1 MQKEVMMNRIVKR
14 ITALAVAAAMA
25 TAPAMAVSA
34 ASGSEIETEVR
45 GWFPNLSED
54 DLQVIFEIEDI
65 IRNSPEDMPYLVE
78 EILEY
83 VSSVRSQDIYDP
95 ERMVI
100 AYVVFKGY
108 LSREQCLGAGMDGAV
123 LDETLA
129 KLGVNVN
136 ALPAAPVQSAP
147 AWRQDAKGWWVQRP
161 DGSYLVNEWY
171 QSNGLWYYMGAD
183 GYMLTNT
190 VTPDGCKVNA
200 DGVWVQ
206 EQPESSA
213 AQGSKSQ
220 ELSEQYKDYV
230 VLTSDADE
238 GEILVEMANIVGLD
252 CVVHQGMYLMSPEA
266 YEEFD
271 KLISE
276 GYFDQYLADLGI

>member
-1 MQKEVMMNRIVKR
+1 MNRIVKR

-100 AYVVFKGY
+100 AYVVLKDI
-108 LSREQCLGAGMDGAV
+108 LAVSSVSEREWMEPYWMRRWQNWV
-123 LDETLA
+123 L
-129 KLGVNVN
+129 
-136 ALPAAPVQSAP
+136 
-147 AWRQDAKGWWVQRP
+147 
-161 DGSYLVNEWY
+161 
-171 QSNGLWYYMGAD
+171 M
-183 GYMLTNT
+183 
-190 VTPDGCKVNA
+190 
-200 DGVWVQ
+200 
-206 EQPESSA
+206 
-213 AQGSKSQ
+213 
-220 ELSEQYKDYV
+220 
-230 VLTSDADE
+230 
-238 GEILVEMANIVGLD
+238 
-252 CVVHQGMYLMSPEA
+252 
-266 YEEFD
+266 
-271 KLISE
+271 
-276 GYFDQYLADLGI
+276 